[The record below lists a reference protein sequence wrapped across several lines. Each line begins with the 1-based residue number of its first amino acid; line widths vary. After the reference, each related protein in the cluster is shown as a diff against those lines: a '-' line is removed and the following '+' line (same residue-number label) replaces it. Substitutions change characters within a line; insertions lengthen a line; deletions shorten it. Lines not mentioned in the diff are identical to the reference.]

1 MVLSAG
7 ALSDIGRE
15 AARIV
20 LGSPCVVCGN
30 ELPWVR
36 RVGSC
41 CGSCWGALPRLQGR
55 CLRCAIPAPEDCQDF
70 LCIPCAAGESDLE
83 WLEAWG
89 RYSGGLDRLVTAFKF
104 LRHDFLASPLAELL
118 LAALRRR
125 EDCDF
130 EVVVPVPMHPARQRR
145 RGFNQAELLA
155 RRLSRLSGI
164 RCHTGLLAKI
174 GEREIQSSLPRE
186 QRVANVRGVYRA
198 SPQARGQRILL
209 VDDICTTGATLR
221 ACARALMARRAS
233 RVCAVVVARA

>member
-1 MVLSAG
+1 MVLPAR

-20 LGSPCVVCGN
+20 LGSPCVVCGR

-36 RVGSC
+36 RMGSC
-41 CGSCWGALPRLQGR
+41 CAACWRNLPRLEGR
-55 CLRCAIPAPEDCQDF
+55 CLHCAVPAPEDCLDF
-70 LCIPCAAGESDLE
+70 LCIPCAAGESALE

-89 RYSGGLDRLVTAFKF
+89 RYGGGLDRLVTAFKF

-118 LAALRRR
+118 LEAMGRR
-125 EDCDF
+125 EESAFDAM
-130 EVVVPVPMHPARQRR
+130 VPVPMHPARQRR

-155 RRLSRLSGI
+155 RHLSRLSGI
-164 RCHTGLLAKI
+164 RCQSHLLVKT

-198 SPQARGQRILL
+198 SQQARGQRILL

-221 ACARALMARRAS
+221 ACAEALVARKAA